1 MKMKEINTDNI
12 LKKGI
17 PRLNNTIGISLGLA
31 ACASVL
37 LIINLAVKDNEVFD
51 EAAKMG
57 GVLFLFLLLL
67 LSLIVSFTVSI
78 ICNNKVKKATTE
90 LAHITK
96 SVHAGF
102 LNFCLEPGYRITY
115 ANPKFYEI
123 AGYDRYEIE
132 KEYDNC
138 FLYFVYKEDQEKI
151 KGLKEQFSNGIY
163 RQIEL
168 RMVTRSGDVI
178 NVLLNGN
185 YILGR
190 EGEKAFSAVLLDVTD
205 LKNMQDKLMLEE
217 ERYRIAAEISN
228 DILFEY
234 KVDDDIMIF
243 ADKYKEVY
251 GRDPVIE
258 NFSAVDAYNKDMVHP
273 EDFQDLKLFA
283 RTLKSGKEM
292 IEAEFRIKNVNQ
304 DLVWCHIRGKT
315 IYDENKEAISVI
327 GKVVNIDLHKKEL
340 QKLEYKAKR
349 DLLTGVYNKV
359 TTKEIID
366 DYLKRN
372 NNSKH
377 ILMMID
383 IDDFKRVNDSYGHL
397 IGDNILVFIID
408 KIRRIF
414 SREIIGRIGGDE
426 FIVFLG
432 YMESMECIIDKANL
446 LREAL
451 STAYEV
457 NGQEVYVSGSIGIS
471 VYPEDGTTY
480 TELINC
486 ADKAL
491 YSVKDEGKN
500 SFKLYT

>member
-1 MKMKEINTDNI
+1 MKENNTDNI

-31 ACASVL
+31 VLASILL
-37 LIINLAVKDNEVFD
+37 LINFAVKDNEMLY
-51 EAAKMG
+51 EATRKS
-57 GVLFLFLLLL
+57 GVVFLFLLFL
-67 LSLIVSFTVSI
+67 LSLIISFISSI
-78 ICNNKVKKATTE
+78 LCNNQVKKATTE

-102 LNFCLEPGYRITY
+102 FNFLLGSGYQITY

-123 AGYDRYEIE
+123 IGYGQNEIE
-132 KEYDNC
+132 LEYDNC
-138 FLYFVYKEDQEKI
+138 FLRFVYEEDKEKI
-151 KGLKEQFSNGIY
+151 RSLKKEFSNGTYI
-163 RQIEL
+163 QIEL
-168 RMVTRSGDVI
+168 RMVTRSGEVI
-178 NVLLNGN
+178 NILLNGN
-185 YILGR
+185 FALDKD
-190 EGEKAFSAVLLDVTD
+190 GEKSLSAVLLDVTS
-205 LKNMQDKLMLEE
+205 LKDMQDKLTLEE

-234 KVDDDIMIF
+234 KVERDIMIF

-251 GRDPVIE
+251 GRNPVIE
-258 NFSAVDAYNKDMVHP
+258 NFTAVDTYKKSMVHP
-273 EDFQDLKLFA
+273 EDYQDLKLFA
-283 RTLKSGKEM
+283 RTLCSGKGM
-292 IEAEFRIKNVNQ
+292 IEAEFRIKNINNEF
-304 DLVWCHIRGKT
+304 VWCHIRGKT
-315 IYDENKEAISVI
+315 IYDEYKDAVSVI

-366 DYLKRN
+366 DYLRRN

-383 IDDFKRVNDSYGHL
+383 IDDFKHVNDNYGHL
-397 IGDNILVFIID
+397 AGDNILVFIMD
-408 KIRRIF
+408 KIKRIF
-414 SREIIGRIGGDE
+414 PKEVIGRVGGDE
-426 FIVFLG
+426 FIVFSQNV
-432 YMESMECIIDKANL
+432 ENMECIINKANL

-451 STAYEV
+451 DTAYAIDE
-457 NGQEVYVSGSIGIS
+457 QEVYVSGSIGIS
-471 VYPEDGTTY
+471 LYPEDGTTY

-491 YSVKDEGKN
+491 YSVKDEGKG
-500 SFKLYT
+500 SFKLFT